1 MLSHRHSTTVYLE
14 TYPLHSSFRLCVVLF
29 TKQGQNDKEKLAL
42 RLFATDKKHLSER
55 RLKFLYIYEDVQRD
69 LLEEFKDGV
78 KADSCAE
85 NKTASK
91 VKMTNCK
98 LNK

>member
-1 MLSHRHSTTVYLE
+1 M
-14 TYPLHSSFRLCVVLF
+14 
-29 TKQGQNDKEKLAL
+29 
-42 RLFATDKKHLSER
+42 FATDKKHLSER

-69 LLEEFKDGV
+69 LVEEFKDGV

-91 VKMTNCK
+91 VKMNNCK

>member
-1 MLSHRHSTTVYLE
+1 M
-14 TYPLHSSFRLCVVLF
+14 
-29 TKQGQNDKEKLAL
+29 
-42 RLFATDKKHLSER
+42 FATDKKYLSER

-69 LLEEFKDGV
+69 LVEEFKDGV

-91 VKMTNCK
+91 VKMN
-98 LNK
+98 N